1 MLEENLHEELR
12 RFPITGRFLAGR
24 LRHDMSQ
31 EEREIL
37 ETSISEI
44 VEIKKPTRILN
55 HGEIYDHSTMLIDG
69 FVIRSIDGPENRY
82 GVSFHVP
89 GDFVD
94 LHCFALK
101 RLDHNI
107 DTIGPAKVGYVPHEH
122 LREIMEQHPHLA
134 RLLWFSTL
142 LDAAMHREWIMKL
155 EQLTTARRL
164 AHIFAEIWRRLR
176 MVGLGDEMGFDTPL
190 TQAELADLSGA
201 TAIHVNR
208 ALRELKDSDVAE
220 FSRGRVDI
228 QDQKRLE
235 AFGHFQADYLYGEG
249 LNYLGEGFSQ
259 KKSLL
264 HHKISE
270 G

>member
-1 MLEENLHEELR
+1 MEDSIAETAVIDKPSR
-12 RFPITGRFLAGR
+12 
-24 LRHDMSQ
+24 
-31 EEREIL
+31 IL
-37 ETSISEI
+37 E
-44 VEIKKPTRILN
+44 
-55 HGEIYDHSTMLIDG
+55 HGEVYNHSTMLIDG
-69 FVIRSIDGPENRY
+69 FVIRTIDGPENRY

-107 DTIGPAKVGYVPHEH
+107 DTIGQVTVGFVPHDT
-122 LREIMEQHPHLA
+122 LRQIMIDHPHLA

-176 MVGLGDEMGFDTPL
+176 MVELGDATGFDTPL
-190 TQAELADLSGA
+190 TQTDLAEMSGA

-208 ALRELKDSDVAE
+208 ALRELREKDIAD
-220 FSRGRVDI
+220 FDRGRVEI
-228 QDQKRLE
+228 GDQKRLE
-235 AFGHFQADYLYGEG
+235 SFGLFEADYLYGEG
-249 LNYLGEGFSQ
+249 AIHLREGYA
-259 KKSLL
+259 
-264 HHKISE
+264 
-270 G
+270 